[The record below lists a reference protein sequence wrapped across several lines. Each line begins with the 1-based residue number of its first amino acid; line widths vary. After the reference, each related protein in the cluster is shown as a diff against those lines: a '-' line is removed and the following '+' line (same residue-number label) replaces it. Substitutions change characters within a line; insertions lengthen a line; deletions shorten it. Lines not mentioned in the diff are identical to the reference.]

1 MQKLPQNK
9 PLGGLPP
16 EPKRDQFEDEESF
29 LEARDGWRHRV
40 GHIHAL
46 VNRVRKDSQNRP

>member
-40 GHIHAL
+40 DTST
-46 VNRVRKDSQNRP
+46 RW

>member
-29 LEARDGWRHRV
+29 LEARDGGGTGWDTSTRW
-40 GHIHAL
+40 
-46 VNRVRKDSQNRP
+46 